1 VTLLRILLLA
11 VAMAGGTW
19 VFGWWMV
26 PVLGALYALVQRSG
40 TPVAR
45 EAALGAAIGWSALLA
60 MQVAHPAFDRL
71 STALS
76 GLFPVPVWALL
87 LVAVGF
93 AAILAAAAAALVPQ
107 R

>member
-1 VTLLRILLLA
+1 MTLLRILLLA

-26 PVLGALYALVQRSG
+26 PALGALYALVPPRG
-40 TPVAR
+40 THVAR
-45 EAALGAAIGWSALLA
+45 DAALGAAIGWSALLS

-71 STALS
+71 SIALS

-93 AAILAAAAAALVPQ
+93 AAILASAAAALVPQ